1 MSHRSPR
8 KHPHA
13 RDNSTEVRVVRKSH
27 LNSHLSLLGHSDH
40 LNASIVLCF
49 PRDFSN
55 PQQRKVEKKHQ
66 DPKETH
72 HLEEG
77 LTQVSSQLIQSIPFL
92 VSSAFNQI
100 KLTISKLLL
109 FIIVIGDG
117 RDTGSSVD

>member
-1 MSHRSPR
+1 
-8 KHPHA
+8 
-13 RDNSTEVRVVRKSH
+13 
-27 LNSHLSLLGHSDH
+27 
-40 LNASIVLCF
+40 
-49 PRDFSN
+49 
-55 PQQRKVEKKHQ
+55 VEKKHQ

-109 FIIVIGDG
+109 FIIVIVDG